1 MFNTAIH
8 LLVDFIEIKI
18 HYDGILHLMPKDYS
32 QTLNLVKQDITDDE
46 MACILEIDNP
56 DLANRKILN
65 CLIQKMKNREQML
78 DFCDQLE
85 KVITSQDLK
94 KITDEIKTG
103 NLRVSI
109 MYNAVYVPRVSGQLS
124 TKFQ

>member
-1 MFNTAIH
+1 
-8 LLVDFIEIKI
+8 
-18 HYDGILHLMPKDYS
+18 MPKDYS
-32 QTLNLVKQDITDDE
+32 QTLNLLKQNITDDE
-46 MACILEIDNP
+46 MACILETDNP

-103 NLRVSI
+103 NLCVHI
-109 MYNAVYVPRVSGQLS
+109 MYNAVYVPIIGCCTF
-124 TKFQ
+124 TKYVKLCGMHSFLDPLDIL

>member
-1 MFNTAIH
+1 
-8 LLVDFIEIKI
+8 
-18 HYDGILHLMPKDYS
+18 MPKDYS
-32 QTLNLVKQDITDDE
+32 LTLNLLKQNITDDE
-46 MACILEIDNP
+46 MACILETDNP

-65 CLIQKMKNREQML
+65 CLIQKMKNREHML

-94 KITDEIKTG
+94 KIIDEIKTG
-103 NLRVSI
+103 NLCVRI